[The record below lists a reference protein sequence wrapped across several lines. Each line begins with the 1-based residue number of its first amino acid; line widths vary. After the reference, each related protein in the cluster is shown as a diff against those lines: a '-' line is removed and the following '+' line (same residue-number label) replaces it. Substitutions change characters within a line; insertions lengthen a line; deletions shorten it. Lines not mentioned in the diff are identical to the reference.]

1 MHCRS
6 IYIPSST
13 LREPSKEA
21 IKPSKPISEL
31 PAPSAPDVVASK
43 DPIPVEEPPMEKHID
58 KVTPETVL
66 NEKPSHPPSETSKPV
81 EDQKSISKTNSESAS
96 ISRKEVEPP
105 KARHSPL
112 AEVLKSDV
120 KKEPPVD
127 KFVAAKS
134 ILEDYSKEKEFVVC
148 VDSTTEGVSGTNV

>member
-1 MHCRS
+1 M
-6 IYIPSST
+6 
-13 LREPSKEA
+13 REPSKEA

-43 DPIPVEEPPMEKHID
+43 DPIPVEEPIPMEKPVE
-58 KVTPETVL
+58 KVTPATVL
-66 NEKPSHPPSETSKPV
+66 NEKPSHPQSETSKPV
-81 EDQKSISKTNSESAS
+81 EDQKPISKASSESTS
-96 ISRKEVEPP
+96 ISRKEVEAP

-120 KKEPPVD
+120 KKVPPVD

>member
-1 MHCRS
+1 
-6 IYIPSST
+6 
-13 LREPSKEA
+13 
-21 IKPSKPISEL
+21 
-31 PAPSAPDVVASK
+31 
-43 DPIPVEEPPMEKHID
+43 MEKPLE
-58 KVTPETVL
+58 KVTPATVL

-81 EDQKSISKTNSESAS
+81 EDQKPISKASSESTS
-96 ISRKEVEPP
+96 ISRNEVEAP